1 VAKGELTIEQVLRIL
16 AETPTRLSALTAG
29 LDPAMLRAAAAPG
42 EWSANDVLAHLRSCA
57 DVWGDCMER
66 IVREERPTLRAIN
79 PQAWITRTDYLRLEF
94 RPSLS
99 AFDAQRADLLALL
112 ESLSPAQWSRSAT
125 VVGAGSPLERTVLT
139 YARRLARHE
148 RPHVKQIERIV
159 DRLRAP

>member
-1 VAKGELTIEQVLRIL
+1 VAKGELTIGQVLRIL

-29 LDPAMLRAAAAPG
+29 LDPAMLRAAPG
-42 EWSANDVLAHLRSCA
+42 PDEWSANDVLAHLRSCA

-79 PQAWITRTDYLRLEF
+79 AQAWITRTDYLRLEF

-148 RPHVKQIERIV
+148 RPHVKQIERIM